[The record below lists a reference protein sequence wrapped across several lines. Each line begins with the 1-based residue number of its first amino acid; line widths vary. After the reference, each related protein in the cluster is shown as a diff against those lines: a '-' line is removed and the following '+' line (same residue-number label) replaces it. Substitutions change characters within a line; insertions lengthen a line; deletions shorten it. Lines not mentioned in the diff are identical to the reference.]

1 MPHSDLAFALSL
13 ADAADAISMKWFRAA
28 DLPVEA
34 KPDDTPVSVADREV
48 EEALRSMI
56 VKERSHHAVLG
67 EEFGA
72 IGAEAAADGDGHM
85 NIRWVIDPIDGTKNY
100 VRGVPVWATLIA
112 LEIDGVFEL
121 GVASAP
127 ALGFRWWGVHG
138 VGAWRNGEPI
148 RVSETASINDAFL
161 SSDSYTT
168 FDAWDAPR
176 AAGWRELTTRCA
188 RTRGFGDFWS
198 HMLVAEGAID
208 IAVEPSVTL
217 WDLAASYVIVEA
229 AGGRFTDVAG
239 EPGPNG
245 GSVIATNGLLHDAVV
260 EALNAQS

>member
-1 MPHSDLAFALSL
+1 MAFALSL
-13 ADAADAISMKWFRAA
+13 ADAADKISLKWFRAA

-34 KPDDTPVSVADREV
+34 KPDDTPVSVADRDV
-48 EEALRSMI
+48 ETKLRKMI
-56 VKERSHHAVLG
+56 AKEQGESGVVG
-67 EEFGA
+67 EEFGVTEST
-72 IGAEAAADGDGHM
+72 GGR
-85 NIRWVIDPIDGTKNY
+85 RWVIDPIDGTKNY

-112 LEIDGVFEL
+112 LEVDGVFEMS
-121 GVASAP
+121 VVSAP
-127 ALGFRWWGVHG
+127 ALGFRWWGVLD

-148 RVSETASINDAFL
+148 HVSDTATVEDAFL

-168 FDAWDAPR
+168 FEQWDPPR
-176 AAGWRELTTRCA
+176 AAGFRDLVGRCT

-229 AGGRFTDVAG
+229 AGGRFTDLDGA
-239 EPGPNG
+239 PGPNG
-245 GSVIATNGLLHDAVV
+245 GSVIATNGLLHDAVL
-260 EALNAQS
+260 EALKA